1 MAFGGNTRDLG
12 SFGEET
18 DKITDLHGIAW
29 KYYSQNVETAS
40 GFICDAVWMLMTAS
54 EESETASRSYGRF
67 NPNSLMTARRR
78 LRFCDAVW
86 PS

>member
-18 DKITDLHGIAW
+18 DKITDLHGITW

-40 GFICDAVWMLMTAS
+40 EINCDAVWMIVTASERSMTAS
-54 EESETASRSYGRF
+54 GLYGRF
-67 NPNSLMTARRR
+67 NPNSLMMARRR
-78 LRFCDAVW
+78 LKNCDAV
-86 PS
+86 